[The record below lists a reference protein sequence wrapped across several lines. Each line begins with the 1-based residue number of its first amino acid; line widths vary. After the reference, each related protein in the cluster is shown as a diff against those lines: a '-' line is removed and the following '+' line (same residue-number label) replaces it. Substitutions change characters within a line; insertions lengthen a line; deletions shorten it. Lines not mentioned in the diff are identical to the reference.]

1 MNRMIVPGAL
11 ALALVAGLAWWL
23 NSPPTPAQTELPFAA
38 VNAQESEADEA
49 TEAEEG
55 AEAAE
60 EEIDT
65 SSIVEMSLG
74 NPDAEVT
81 MIEYASF
88 TCPHCASFH
97 KSQFKQLKSDY
108 IDTDK
113 IHFIYRDVYF
123 DRYGLWAAMVARC
136 GGKERFF
143 GISDMLY
150 TQQRDWIGDGQDPVA
165 IADRLRKIGKVA
177 GLEED
182 QLEACLTD
190 NQKAKTLVAWYQ
202 EHAEEDDV
210 SSTPTL
216 IINGE
221 KHSNMAYDE
230 LKEVLDEALG
240 E

>member
-23 NSPPTPAQTELPFAA
+23 NSTPTPAQSEMPFAA
-38 VNAQESEADEA
+38 VNAQESDA
-49 TEAEEG
+49 EAEES

-60 EEIDT
+60 EDVDT
-65 SSIVEMSLG
+65 SSIVEMSMG

-81 MIEYASF
+81 VIEYASF
-88 TCPHCASFH
+88 TCPHCANFH
-97 KSQFKQLKSDY
+97 QNQFKELKSDY

-123 DRYGLWAAMVARC
+123 DRYGLWASMVARC
-136 GGKERFF
+136 GGEERFF
-143 GISDMLY
+143 GIADMLY
-150 TQQRDWIGDGQDPVA
+150 KQQRDWIGNGQDPVA

-230 LKEVLDEALG
+230 LKDMLDEALS